1 MGKSVIM
8 RAGLLG
14 AAIFISAAGAAW
26 EVVYE
31 APAYTTLSDLDLDA
45 RPTGY
50 CVGYENRL
58 DDRGSPD

>member
-1 MGKSVIM
+1 MGKSIIM

-31 APAYTTLSDLDLDA
+31 APAYTTLRGLNLDA

-50 CVGYENRL
+50 CVGHENRYA
-58 DDRGSPD
+58 GSGGPD

>member
-1 MGKSVIM
+1 MGKLKVP
-8 RAGLLG
+8 RAVLFG
-14 AAIFISAAGAAW
+14 AVFFISAAGAAW

-31 APAYTTLSDLDLDA
+31 APEYTTLSDLDLDA

>member
-1 MGKSVIM
+1 MGKSIIM

-14 AAIFISAAGAAW
+14 AAFFISAAGAAW

-31 APAYTTLSDLDLDA
+31 APEYTRLSDLDLDA

-58 DDRGSPD
+58 FDRGGPD